1 MQTHES
7 PTADTPAAVVDDL
20 PPEVSR
26 SLYRDMLTARL
37 LDTEAIAL
45 QRQGVFPAYVSLRG
59 QEAAQVGSAAALD
72 RELDFAFPTY
82 REMAVALTLGVDMV
96 GYMASHRALWHGGL
110 YDPVKSR
117 LSSFNAVVGGPV
129 PHAVGWAL
137 GEQLGE
143 RHRREDDR
151 PNGAADR
158 EPPQAHGDRRQ
169 SEGGVRARK
178 GYGCAISYFG
188 DGASSEG
195 DIHEAMNFAGVFH
208 APVVFFCQNNR
219 WALSVPNERQIAGGS
234 VAARAAG
241 YGMPGV
247 TVDGNDVAAV
257 YTATRAAL
265 ERARSGAGP
274 TLIEALTYRVEP
286 HSTSDDPTRYRDR
299 DDELAWRDLDPL
311 PRLRTRLEEGGHADA
326 AFFERTEA
334 DARAEAE
341 RIRDGV
347 STAPAPSG
355 ADLFTHVFREPT
367 EELARQQRVWR
378 EEVAE
383 L

>member
-110 YDPVKSR
+110 YDPIKSR
-117 LSSFNAVVGGPV
+117 LSSLNAVVGGPV

-137 GEQLGE
+137 GERLGE
-143 RHRREDDR
+143 R
-151 PNGAADR
+151 
-158 EPPQAHGDRRQ
+158 
-169 SEGGVRARK
+169 S
-178 GYGCAISYFG
+178 GCAIAYFG

-195 DIHEAMNFAGVFH
+195 DIHEAMNFAGVFT

-219 WALSVPNERQIAGGS
+219 WALSVPNERQVSGGS

-247 TVDGNDVAAV
+247 TVDGNDAEAV
-257 YTATRAAL
+257 YTATREAL

-311 PRLRTRLEEGGHADA
+311 PRLRTRLEEAGHADA

-334 DARAEAE
+334 EARAEAE

-347 STAPAPSG
+347 SAAPAPSG
-355 ADLFTHVFREPT
+355 ADLFTHVYREPT